1 MNQET
6 AEAIRLPEI
15 GTAALIADLKAS
27 GARRREAMA
36 RLYRCQAP
44 RLAAYYR
51 GQGADRALA
60 DDWVQDTFL
69 RVMRGV
75 GSLEADAAF
84 TGWMWAIARNVMVD
98 ARRRKDGRL
107 ASLDEP
113 GEGGLALWET
123 VACGQAGPDEALEQL
138 QHAALVGRQFSAFHR
153 DFPERARCI
162 AWSCREDM
170 SMGEL
175 ASAIGRNVGAT
186 REYLSQ
192 CRKKARVYVQPCLE
206 AA

>member
-1 MNQET
+1 MNPNQ
-6 AEAIRLPEI
+6 AEAHRHPQIV
-15 GTAALIADLKAS
+15 TAAWIADLKAS
-27 GARRREAMA
+27 GERRREAMA
-36 RLYRCQAP
+36 RLYRAYAP

-51 GQGADRALA
+51 AQGADRVAA
-60 DDWVQDTFL
+60 DDWVHDTFL

-75 GSLEADAAF
+75 GSLETDAAF
-84 TGWMWAIARNVMVD
+84 AGWMWAIARNVMID
-98 ARRRKDGRL
+98 ARRRKNSRL
-107 ASLDEP
+107 ASLDQIDES
-113 GEGGLALWET
+113 GLALWET
-123 VACGQAGPDEALEQL
+123 VVCDKAGPDEALEQW
-138 QHAALVGRQFSAFHR
+138 QHTALVGQQFAAFRR

-175 ASAIGRNVGAT
+175 ATVIGRSVGAT

-192 CRKKARVYVQPCLE
+192 SRKKARVYLQPCLE

>member
-1 MNQET
+1 MDHIT
-6 AEAIRLPEI
+6 AEASRLPATV
-15 GTAALIADLKAS
+15 TAALIADLKA
-27 GARRREAMA
+27 GGERQRQALAL
-36 RLYRCQAP
+36 LYRRHAP
-44 RLAAYYR
+44 RLVAWYL

-69 RVMRGV
+69 RVMRGAAALETDEAFV
-75 GSLEADAAF
+75 GWL
-84 TGWMWAIARNVMVD
+84 WAIARNVMVD
-98 ARRRKDGRL
+98 ARRRKDSQL
-107 ASLDEP
+107 ASLDEAD
-113 GEGGLALWET
+113 GSGLTLRET
-123 VACGQAGPDEALEQL
+123 TVCEAARPDEALERL

-192 CRKKARVYVQPCLE
+192 CRKKARVYFQPCLE

>member
-1 MNQET
+1 MNQEK
-6 AEAIRLPEI
+6 AEAIRVTEI

-36 RLYRCQAP
+36 RLYRGQAP

-51 GQGADRALA
+51 GQGADRAMA

-75 GSLEADAAF
+75 GSLETDAAF

-107 ASLDEP
+107 GSLDEP
-113 GEGGLALWET
+113 GEGGLPLWET
-123 VACGQAGPDEALEQL
+123 VACGKAGPDEALEQQ
-138 QHAALVGRQFSAFHR
+138 QHAALVGRQFAAFRR
-153 DFPERARCI
+153 DFPERAQCI

-175 ASAIGRNVGAT
+175 AEAVGRNVGAT

-192 CRKKARVYVQPCLE
+192 CRKKARVYFQPCLE

>member
-1 MNQET
+1 MDARRAET
-6 AEAIRLPEI
+6 RSLPATA
-15 GTAALIADLKAS
+15 TAALLADLKAN
-27 GARRREAMA
+27 GERQREALA
-36 RLYRCQAP
+36 LLYRSAAP
-44 RLAAYYR
+44 RLAAWYQS
-51 GQGADRALA
+51 QGADRAMA

-84 TGWMWAIARNVMVD
+84 AGWMWAIARNVMID
-98 ARRRKDGRL
+98 ARRRRDSQM
-107 ASLDEP
+107 ASLHEADGSGLSP
-113 GEGGLALWET
+113 GEAAICES
-123 VACGQAGPDEALEQL
+123 ARPDEWLESL
-138 QHAALVGRQFSAFHR
+138 QHSAMVGRQFAAFRR

-170 SMGEL
+170 SMSDL
-175 ASAIGRNVGAT
+175 AAAIGRSVGAT

-192 CRKKARVYVQPCLE
+192 CRKKARVYFQPCLE